1 MLIWIKSYNNF
12 KIKQNDYMKN
22 SYINFQTKEN
32 YLTNTG
38 KITSL
43 FA

>member
-1 MLIWIKSYNNF
+1 MNSFNNV
-12 KIKQNDYMKN
+12 KIKLNDYMKN

-32 YLTNTG
+32 ELTNTG